1 MKPVDG
7 TRSYLRMSAVRSP
20 EKVSN
25 KSLKQ
30 ARGPGHPLFGGSH
43 LQHGAQEQAQ
53 GKAGERQGFRREV
66 GLWLNAVF
74 VLTDSVRGVGLGNL
88 GRIGEVHEP
97 LHFAVLN
104 RPDMH
109 QRKVKTLTRSGHR
122 CTISTNH
129 DHFVILCDEFVG
141 P

>member
-1 MKPVDG
+1 MKLNSWKSSLSVPERRADVGPV
-7 TRSYLRMSAVRSP
+7 TVEASAM
-20 EKVSN
+20 
-25 KSLKQ
+25 
-30 ARGPGHPLFGGSH
+30 PLFGGSH
-43 LQHGAQEQAQ
+43 PQHGAQKQTQ
-53 GKAGERQGFRREV
+53 VKAGEREGFRREV

-88 GRIGEVHEP
+88 RCIGEVQEP

-104 RPDMH
+104 RPNMH

-122 CTISTNH
+122 CTISTYH
-129 DHFVILCDEFVG
+129 DHFVVLCDEFVG